1 MIPAMAAPQKRI
13 PELDGI
19 RGLAILLVLL
29 YHYVSVPIPADA
41 APGLL
46 FIRQLFSNGW
56 SGVDLFFV
64 LSGFLITGILVDNR
78 SAGNYYRVFYLRRI
92 NRIFP
97 LYYFFLFLFLALQRY
112 SPAWGLFSAGLFENP
127 LPTGPYFIYL
137 QNFAMAARGAF
148 GNEFLAMTWSL
159 AIEEQFYLFLPLL
172 VRASPPRLLP
182 LNVLFFLG
190 IPLALRAT
198 LGDAG
203 FYGFVLTP
211 WRLDSLFLGALLA
224 LVVRSPTALDF
235 LKARL
240 SWVKAAFYGL
250 LLFYLYSSLAE
261 EPGSLDHF
269 FTFALFY
276 ACLLFL
282 PPALPETAGADLLR
296 HLHVPP
302 VRQRRHARPDFQSS
316 AAFHRCAHHARHHC
330 RVLRHLFALSGHLPR
345 LREALRGLRAQVWL
359 RRELTSLSG
368 VPSFSL
374 LWLRGGRRNLL

>member
-282 PPALPETAGADLLR
+282 SIADETYFLARFFRLPFLKQLGLISYGIYMFHQFANGVMHDLIFKALPRFTDAPTML
-296 HLHVPP
+296 VTI
-302 VRQRRHARPDFQSS
+302 
-316 AAFHRCAHHARHHC
+316 AAFCVTYLLSLATYHAFEKRFVAFGHR
-330 RVLRHLFALSGHLPR
+330 FGY
-345 LREALRGLRAQVWL
+345 
-359 RRELTSLSG
+359 
-368 VPSFSL
+368 
-374 LWLRGGRRNLL
+374 GGN